1 MSDEKVI
8 PPYTT
13 SKAFSPK
20 LAWYSSR
27 IKLNVNGSCLKQ
39 ENKAAFSSKNMV
51 NLFISY
57 ELDTWS
63 RDLNTEFFLKDCL
76 FGAVKLAK
84 NANTDKYKYSGYDI
98 RFDSQ
103 PAFSLPD
110 RSLGKNFSI
119 FGADMDSSV
128 HIDTKG
134 KDILTLG
141 VGPVQGLDDTT
152 LTAEAKCSIAKCS
165 INFTQS
171 SRKFC
176 LSLHYNGSNSFLFV
190 NATKYIKIFWNKKNI
205 NCNTLDIIPFKC
217 VSMSNQEY
225 K

>member
-39 ENKAAFSSKNMV
+39 ENKAAFTSKNMV

-63 RDLNTEFFLKDCL
+63 RDLNTEFFLKDCF

-84 NANTDKYKYSGYDI
+84 NSDTGKYKYSGYDI

-110 RSLGKNFSI
+110 RSIGKNFSI
-119 FGADMDSSV
+119 FGADMSSSV

-141 VGPVQGLDDTT
+141 EGTVQGLDDTT

-171 SRKFC
+171 SRKVS
-176 LSLHYNGSNSFLFV
+176 LSLHYNGSSRFF
-190 NATKYIKIFWNKKNI
+190 
-205 NCNTLDIIPFKC
+205 C
-217 VSMSNQEY
+217 
-225 K
+225 